1 MLARL
6 SRVNLTRDE
15 QSNHLGV
22 VDGNVTHTSDTPEL
36 PDEVDQLGSAFFVE
50 KRLEARTNN
59 C

>member
-22 VDGNVTHTSDTPEL
+22 VDGNVKHTSDTPEL
-36 PDEVDQLGSAFFVE
+36 PDEVD
-50 KRLEARTNN
+50 
-59 C
+59 